1 VVGQIGRV
9 AGTVGRAVDPINAAL
24 KVAGG
29 VGKGVGHVGAAIGG
43 VTTGVGGQALR
54 TAART
59 GFEGGE
65 AAKAFRENMRGTVPM
80 ENVVSDAK
88 VGLDA
93 IKQERQAAY
102 RAGMADLAK
111 DQTVLDFGKVDATL
125 AGAKL
130 RVAGARAEP

>member
-1 VVGQIGRV
+1 
-9 AGTVGRAVDPINAAL
+9 
-24 KVAGG
+24 
-29 VGKGVGHVGAAIGG
+29 
-43 VTTGVGGQALR
+43 
-54 TAART
+54 
-59 GFEGGE
+59 
-65 AAKAFRENMRGTVPM
+65 MRGTVPM